1 MLLVVSLIWLVGYFR
16 QKPTTELL
24 LYQAKIDFLT
34 ESKAI
39 TSQRNTIEI
48 GKKTKVIMLF
58 FKKTQSFIPRS
69 TYFGQVFYSL
79 KADHHLINNAC
90 FYSHSSKML
99 QPRDLR
105 ANPV

>member
-16 QKPTTELL
+16 QKPTTEL

-48 GKKTKVIMLF
+48 GKK
-58 FKKTQSFIPRS
+58 
-69 TYFGQVFYSL
+69 L
-79 KADHHLINNAC
+79 K
-90 FYSHSSKML
+90 
-99 QPRDLR
+99 
-105 ANPV
+105 